1 MATKYELFT
10 NIRMVRGLAVIALTA
25 GLLIGALIIFETKTV
40 LAATSTSST
49 LLSVDA
55 ANLAPEEKLAKAKDD
70 LTKAL
75 DLSLKK
81 VDSLKGRLNE
91 LNFPELSQEEKLKNE
106 ALEDLQAY
114 ADYYNKAKEDLE
126 KKTSLEEVKDL
137 AKDVKEHRD
146 TTYTPGVEKIVRFI
160 LVFYNEQVLGVA
172 NDRLGKIEADVKK
185 LDKLGVIKESD
196 FRGKLDEA
204 GRLLEE
210 AHELQGGA
218 KKIILSAT
226 STDLTKEKEPSAK
239 DMIEKSLN
247 NVKKVYD
254 IFLELNQAVK
264 KAFGL

>member
-1 MATKYELFT
+1 
-10 NIRMVRGLAVIALTA
+10 MVRELAVMALA
-25 GLLIGALIIFETKTV
+25 VGLLIGALVVFEAKTV

-55 ANLAPEEKLAKAKDD
+55 ANLAPEDKLAKAKED

-91 LNFPELSQEEKLKNE
+91 LNFPELSREAELKNE
-106 ALEDLQAY
+106 ALRDLDTY
-114 ADYYNKAKEDLE
+114 ADYYNKAKENLE
-126 KKTSLEEVKDL
+126 KTDSLEGVKEL
-137 AKDVKEHRD
+137 AKDVKEYRD
-146 TTYTPGVEKIVRFI
+146 ATYTPGVEKIVRFI
-160 LVFYNEQVLGVA
+160 LVFYNEEVLGVA

-204 GRLLEE
+204 GNLLGE
-210 AHELQGGA
+210 AAKLQGEA

-226 STDLTKEKEPSAK
+226 STDAVKEKKMSAR

-247 NVKKVYD
+247 NVKTVYD
-254 IFLELNQAVK
+254 IFLELNQSVK
-264 KAFGL
+264 KALGL